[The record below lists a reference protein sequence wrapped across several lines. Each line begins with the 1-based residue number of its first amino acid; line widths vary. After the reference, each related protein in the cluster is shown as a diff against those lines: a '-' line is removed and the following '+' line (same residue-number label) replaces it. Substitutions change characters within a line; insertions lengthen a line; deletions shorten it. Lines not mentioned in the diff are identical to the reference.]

1 MMVCLTLLPG
11 GSRSYI
17 ERVSYI
23 TRANGYQEHLI
34 SSVPT
39 SSNFIKNYRVMAV
52 SEERGGRYLQ
62 KFVSSPLRNLDEL
75 LWNDVEALT
84 TLLVSIVNAELS
96 QCVLGIVWDS
106 SLIGSTI
113 IDSLSHLPHAKQV

>member
-1 MMVCLTLLPG
+1 MMVCLVLLTDG
-11 GSRSYI
+11 KISYM
-17 ERVSYI
+17 EKVSYI
-23 TRANGYQEHLI
+23 TRANGFQGHLI

-39 SSNFIKNYRVMAV
+39 SSNFIKNYRVMLI
-52 SEERGGRYLQ
+52 SEEKRGRYFQ
-62 KFVSSPLRNLDEL
+62 KFVSSPLRNLDEF

-106 SLIGSTI
+106 SLIGTTI
-113 IDSLSHLPHAKQV
+113 INSLSHLPHAKQV